1 MKRPDLILT
10 ILFSIFALVSVS
22 YWIYLFIPYTSQE
35 FKSPYGNAKIEI
47 VLDGKLPFFSFNAG
61 PVAGNYVILH
71 GDKVVDKLLR
81 SEEFYTNDIE
91 DIKWY
96 SDSVKFKYIV
106 NCDASQMVYEKV
118 YKFPK
123 TNDQ

>member
-1 MKRPDLILT
+1 MLFLIT
-10 ILFSIFALVSVS
+10 NQSNCFTLF
-22 YWIYLFIPYTSQE
+22 
-35 FKSPYGNAKIEI
+35 
-47 VLDGKLPFFSFNAG
+47 VLKLG
-61 PVAGNYVILH
+61 GDTTVAGNYVILH

-96 SDSVKFKYIV
+96 KDSVKFKYIV
-106 NCDASQMVYEKV
+106 NCDAPQMVYEKV

-123 TNDQ
+123 ME